1 AGNSCLSPV
10 CSLPCILLRIR
21 EPPRHTAGSKL
32 SSIWR
37 FSMRTHRVFHLFL
50 GLLFAGSILFA
61 QSDSAS
67 ISGTLTDPSG
77 AVVVG
82 ASVQVVNADTNVSQ
96 TTRSNQSGLYL
107 FPNLPPGHYRMSV
120 KHPGFKES
128 VQPSLT
134 LHVQDAVSQNF
145 NMQVGGATESVTVMA
160 EAQAVNLEDASVG
173 AVVE

>member
-1 AGNSCLSPV
+1 
-10 CSLPCILLRIR
+10 
-21 EPPRHTAGSKL
+21 
-32 SSIWR
+32 
-37 FSMRTHRVFHLFL
+37 
-50 GLLFAGSILFA
+50 
-61 QSDSAS
+61 
-67 ISGTLTDPSG
+67 
-77 AVVVG
+77 
-82 ASVQVVNADTNVSQ
+82 

-173 AVVE
+173 AVVERQLVENMPLNGRSFQGLITLTAGVATVPAGINTPGQFVVNGQRTDTNYFTVDETS